1 MFFSSRTI
9 INLTKQEIIGGFCMT
24 LNLGIIGTN
33 SITNVFVEAALKSE
47 LYILKAVYSR
57 SLEKAEA
64 FGKLYGAD
72 IFETNLT
79 TFAQH
84 TEIDVVY
91 IASPNSLHFEQAIEI
106 MKQGKH
112 VIVEKPMFS
121 NPNEWK
127 IAVQT
132 AKENNVFLFDAAR
145 HIHEENFQR
154 VKAEIQNIENIQGAN
169 FTYMKYSSRYDNV
182 LKGEEPNIFSLKF
195 SGGALADLGV
205 YLVYAAVS
213 WFGMPETSHYFAQK
227 IATGVDGKGTII
239 LRYPT
244 FDVTMQTGKIA
255 SSYLPSE
262 IYGLNKTIS
271 LDGITGISAIE
282 IVDRKT
288 GLKDN
293 IAKATQKSPMIEEA
307 VAFADVINHPEDEEY
322 LKDYQEWLNLSQ
334 QVNQVLF
341 ELRKDAGIVYPAD
354 SKE

>member
-1 MFFSSRTI
+1 
-9 INLTKQEIIGGFCMT
+9 MT

-33 SITNVFVEAALKSE
+33 SITNVFVDAALESE
-47 LYILKAVYSR
+47 LYVLKAVYSR
-57 SLEKAEA
+57 SVEKAEA
-64 FGKLYGAD
+64 FGKPYGAD
-72 IFETNLT
+72 VFETDLT
-79 TFAQH
+79 AFAEH
-84 TEIDVVY
+84 PEIDVVY
-91 IASPNSLHFEQAIEI
+91 VASPNSLHFEQAIEL

-121 NPNEWK
+121 NPKEWE

-132 AKENNVFLFDAAR
+132 ANENEVFLFDAAR
-145 HIHEENFQR
+145 HIHEENFQQ
-154 VKAEIQNIENIQGAN
+154 VKAEVQNIENIQGAN

-182 LKGEEPNIFSLKF
+182 LNGEEPNIFSLKF

-213 WFGMPETSHYFAQK
+213 WFGMPQTSHYFAQK
-227 IATGVDGKGTII
+227 VSTGVDGKGTII

-271 LDGITGISAIE
+271 LDGVTGISAIE

-293 IAKATQKSPMIEEA
+293 IAKAAQKSPMIEEA
-307 VAFADVINHPEDEEY
+307 IAFAGIINHAEDEER

-334 QVNQVLF
+334 LVNQVLY

>member
-1 MFFSSRTI
+1 MA
-9 INLTKQEIIGGFCMT
+9 

-33 SITNVFVEAALKSE
+33 SITNVFVDAALESE
-47 LYILKAVYSR
+47 LYALKAVYSR
-57 SLEKAEA
+57 SVEKAES
-64 FGKLYGAD
+64 FGKPYGAD
-72 IFETNLT
+72 VFETDLT
-79 TFAQH
+79 VFAQH
-84 TEIDVVY
+84 PEIDVIYV
-91 IASPNSLHFEQAIEI
+91 ASPNSLHFEQAIEL
-106 MKQGKH
+106 MKHGKH

-154 VKAEIQNIENIQGAN
+154 VKAEVQNIEDIQGASL
-169 FTYMKYSSRYDNV
+169 TYMKYSSRYDNV
-182 LKGEEPNIFSLKF
+182 LNGEEPNIFSLKF

-213 WFGMPETSHYFAQK
+213 WFGMPQSSHYFAQK
-227 IATGVDGKGTII
+227 ISTGVDGKGTII

-244 FDVTMQTGKIA
+244 FDVTMQTGKIV

-262 IYGLNKTIS
+262 IYGLNKTVS
-271 LDGITGISAIE
+271 LDGVTGISVIE
-282 IVDRKT
+282 VIDRKS

-293 IAKATQKSPMIEEA
+293 IAKRAQKSPMIEEA
-307 VAFADVINHPEDEEY
+307 IAFAGVINHPEDTER

-334 QVNQVLF
+334 QVNQVLY
-341 ELRKDAGIVYPAD
+341 ELRKDADIVYSAD
-354 SKE
+354 

>member
-1 MFFSSRTI
+1 
-9 INLTKQEIIGGFCMT
+9 MT

-33 SITNVFVEAALKSE
+33 SITNVFVDAALESE
-47 LYILKAVYSR
+47 LYTLKAVYSR
-57 SLEKAEA
+57 SVEKAEA
-64 FGKLYGAD
+64 FGKPYGAD
-72 IFETNLT
+72 VFEADLAA
-79 TFAQH
+79 FAQH
-84 TEIDVVY
+84 PEIDVVY
-91 IASPNSLHFEQAIEI
+91 IASPNSLHFEQAIEL

-121 NPNEWK
+121 NPKEWE
-127 IAVQT
+127 IAAQT
-132 AKENNVFLFDAAR
+132 ANENKVFLFDAAR
-145 HIHEENFQR
+145 HIHEENFQQ
-154 VKAEIQNIENIQGAN
+154 VKAEVQNIENIQGAN
-169 FTYMKYSSRYDNV
+169 LTYMKYSSRYDNV
-182 LKGEEPNIFSLKF
+182 LNGEEPNIFSLKF

-213 WFGMPETSHYFAQK
+213 WFGMPQTSHYFAQK
-227 IATGVDGKGTII
+227 VSTGVDGKGTII

-282 IVDRKT
+282 IIDRQS

-293 IAKATQKSPMIEEA
+293 IAKAAQKSPMIEEA
-307 VAFADVINHPEDEEY
+307 VAFAGVINHVEDEER

-334 QVNQVLF
+334 QVNQVLY

-354 SKE
+354 